1 MTADNF
7 EPITFRLQRDGF
19 NVAECERSGQ
29 LTCIGTED
37 FLARLMASG
46 TLKGDL
52 FRFTIRRLV
61 DRARAA
67 VSKEVLVLV
76 VRGLLNKQIASK
88 LGLSE
93 ATVKMHRGHVTAKDA
108 KQVTR

>member
-1 MTADNF
+1 
-7 EPITFRLQRDGF
+7 
-19 NVAECERSGQ
+19 
-29 LTCIGTED
+29 
-37 FLARLMASG
+37 MANR
-46 TLKGDL
+46 TLKEDL
-52 FRFTIRRLV
+52 FRFAIRRLV

-88 LGLSE
+88 LGISE

-108 KQVTR
+108 SRLTR